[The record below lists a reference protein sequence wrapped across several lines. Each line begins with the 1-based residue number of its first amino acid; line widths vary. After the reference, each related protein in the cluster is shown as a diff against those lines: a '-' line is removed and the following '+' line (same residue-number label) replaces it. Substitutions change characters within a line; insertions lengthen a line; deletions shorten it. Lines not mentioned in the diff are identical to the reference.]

1 MPPKKKKGGASEPT
15 RFKIRVNTFHI
26 GPGHREPVTCE
37 LVSTTPINKAK
48 LLIEK
53 AVSQELQISRGSL
66 YFGQWQYYLMSNSS
80 PDSVEHKVRRL
91 DGGSITD
98 IMWISRLGLQ
108 DESFISLALNEDT
121 KRWNATW
128 YLNISEIPSF
138 RKKLTASE
146 RAVLDAAKRKVGKKK
161 KK

>member
-98 IMWISRLGLQ
+98 IMWISRLGKVQ
-108 DESFISLALNEDT
+108 N
-121 KRWNATW
+121 
-128 YLNISEIPSF
+128 
-138 RKKLTASE
+138 LTPILICVQ
-146 RAVLDAAKRKVGKKK
+146 VLVSSCHIVELCSVA
-161 KK
+161 